1 MFRHNKSLFLLIALG
16 AAFLIP
22 AVAGAQP
29 AKDQGEV
36 GSGAKAPVTEP
47 YLGVGA
53 VPLHPALTAQLP
65 EVIGKGR
72 GVMVANVM
80 KGSPAEHTGLKVHDI
95 LISYDKQDVYSPEQ
109 LVKLV
114 RNDKPGRDVTIGYVR
129 GGKTQE
135 ASVRLAEAPLPE
147 RKYGR
152 TAFRLPL
159 DGLLP
164 MATNRHSQELADSER
179 TPWTTFE
186 ALTIKKLKDGRYQTE
201 IEFRNAD
208 KKVIHR
214 DYQGTR
220 EEIRDAIREDKEL
233 PADERE
239 HLLRSL
245 DESQPSVLQVMPE
258 VFRGFKSNR
267 DFFDWPDLLDF

>member
-1 MFRHNKSLFLLIALG
+1 MFRHNRSLILLFAFVLG
-16 AAFLIP
+16 VAILIP
-22 AVAGAQP
+22 AVAVAQS
-29 AKDQGEV
+29 AKDQGQ
-36 GSGAKAPVTEP
+36 AATKAATEP

-65 EVIGKGR
+65 NVTGKGR
-72 GVMVANVM
+72 GVLVANVM
-80 KGSPAEHTGLKVHDI
+80 KGSPAEHAGLKVHDI

-114 RNDKPGRDVTIGYVR
+114 RNDKPGREVAVGYVR
-129 GGKTQE
+129 GGKTHE
-135 ASVRLAEAPLPE
+135 AAVSLGEAPLPD
-147 RKYGR
+147 RKNGR

-159 DGLLP
+159 DRLLRGSS
-164 MATNRHSQELADSER
+164 RHSQELTDAER

-186 ALTIKKLKDGRYQTE
+186 SLTIKKLVDGRYQAE

-239 HLLRSL
+239 HLLRGL
-245 DESQPSVLQVMPE
+245 DESPSSVFQVMPE
-258 VFRGFKSNR
+258 LFRGFKPDR
-267 DFFDWPDLLDF
+267 DFFDWPDLSDF